1 MGQCDLGGIMNDKVK
16 SYLQSIC
23 GYRWLCIIAGIVIL
37 LTCVWIY
44 TNRSSNIDTTGIR
57 NAENELRHAREYNQ
71 QAVDYNQR
79 VRNAVDSGEA
89 INKRIEQSINR
100 SVEANQRTTDAI
112 NTSQNLAG
120 KARADAQRAKTLIR
134 ESRNI
139 LERAEERNSQS
150 KNETAE

>member
-1 MGQCDLGGIMNDKVK
+1 MNDKVK

-23 GYRWLCIIAGIVIL
+23 GYRWMCIIAGIVIL

-44 TNRSSNIDTTGIR
+44 ANKSSNIDDSGVR
-57 NAENELRHAREYNQ
+57 NAQGQLRNAREYNRQ
-71 QAVDYNQR
+71 SIEYNHR
-79 VRNAVDSGEA
+79 ARDAVDSGEA

-120 KARADAQRAKTLIR
+120 KARADAQRAKALVG

-139 LERAEERNSQS
+139 LERAEERNSQR

>member
-16 SYLQSIC
+16 SYLQIIY
-23 GYRWLCIIAGIVIL
+23 GYRWLCIIAGIIIL
-37 LTCVWIY
+37 LACIWLY
-44 TNRSSNIDTTGIR
+44 ANKSSNIDDSGIR
-57 NAENELRHAREYNQ
+57 NAQEQLRNAREYNRQ
-71 QAVDYNQR
+71 SIEYNHR
-79 VRNAVDSGEA
+79 ARDAVDSGEA

-120 KARADAQRAKTLIR
+120 KARADAQRAKALIR

-139 LERAEERNSQS
+139 FERAEERNSQS